1 MGVDAAVIVEMEG
14 DGEADDDE
22 DDSEGSTGEARG
34 CGRKATAF
42 ARDNERGSWLCG
54 LDFDLDQADDSS
66 PPAPT
71 MPYEPVGEWRGDAE
85 WGGGFV
91 EEPSVGEV
99 AER

>member
-1 MGVDAAVIVEMEG
+1 M
-14 DGEADDDE
+14 
-22 DDSEGSTGEARG
+22 
-34 CGRKATAF
+34 
-42 ARDNERGSWLCG
+42 CG
-54 LDFDLDQADDSS
+54 LDFDLDQGDDSS

-99 AER
+99 AERWFVGDRRYRLRSFEAKPMCAIGSPL